1 MVGGAWAGVRACTPA
16 AAVPA
21 AAACCYRP
29 LLLPMS
35 VGLPRS
41 VLFLARRSAGILLQ
55 DCTCRARFL
64 RMLTSSPRRS
74 SGCRKENQVYTAE
87 EKAALAMFNFE
98 ENKRKE
104 AKILEEMR
112 RLVGGRWLLLI
123 AVDTSWRVAAGL
135 AGVNVN
141 AGSS

>member
-1 MVGGAWAGVRACTPA
+1 MGSGAWAGVRACS
-16 AAVPA
+16 PA
-21 AAACCYRP
+21 AAAAAHVRQDCCYRP

-35 VGLPRS
+35 VRLPRS
-41 VLFLARRSAGILLQ
+41 VCSCLRVAQAYCSTAHASLGCFM
-55 DCTCRARFL
+55 

-74 SGCRKENQVYTAE
+74 SWCRKENQVYTAE

-112 RLVGGRWLLLI
+112 RLVGGRCLLLI
-123 AVDTSWRVAAGL
+123 AVDRSWCVAAVF
-135 AGVNVN
+135 AGGK